1 MNTIFKFNPLFK
13 IIPARD
19 NAQNHR
25 TLAQKKEY
33 DAPLEERGTK
43 KKGRS
48 VEKKVKKLSR
58 ESTSRTPTPELS
70 KKPRESWVTGSSS
83 DVQKPSAQIPAL
95 PPGIVVGRST
105 EAPAQSSPQHQVHER
120 LANLGG
126 ISLTPSRSNGDES
139 SRSSQ
144 LPNLPPGMTISRDS
158 LPAKTPPGEPLQ
170 PSILTKLPPGISI
183 GGETTSPM
191 PKLPPGISI
200 DSPVSRLPPGI
211 SFGKAREE
219 EIEEPTSKYQS
230 GEDTA
235 TEDPISEEES
245 QTRSPRRAKGTISY
259 QEPPL
264 NKKMRQGDNSQ
275 TLIGGKVLPG
285 ISFAKSAEDTP
296 KLNLPPG
303 MVISKS
309 TNKDEAVE
317 NSKVIS
323 QSEDSS
329 DDASCA
335 EEASNGLSKKKISLK
350 KKRSTPRVSPEKD
363 AKVVDEEPTRLR
375 SPSPKGKEPRAAR
388 GRSELARAKIR
399 ATLREDSWSDEEA
412 AGVRVPYK
420 ASRWKD
426 ETKLQLPTKEGEV
439 EAAKSSQINR
449 KAWQALGG
457 ESVDDRTQVKELQA
471 KEEEGPDEETHSE
484 NNQVDKDYETVV
496 IKPKEKKRGRKP
508 KESQEP
514 SPAPASPAPM
524 DHQLAQDNEETKV
537 ASRTPGNRS
546 RQSRLM
552 EDLFDDDDDP
562 SPKVSKGR
570 KRRGVKGSTDS
581 EEPLSQRVSGRRK
594 SGRSEGSEPSSKS
607 TSPVREKSTAVVE
620 ANNVEPE
627 EVSVNHFSL

>member
-1 MNTIFKFNPLFK
+1 MNTIFCVNPLFK

-19 NAQNHR
+19 NAQNNR

-48 VEKKVKKLSR
+48 VEKKVKKPSR
-58 ESTSRTPTPELS
+58 ESTSRTPTPELC

-105 EAPAQSSPQHQVHER
+105 EATAQSSPQHQVHER

-126 ISLTPSRSNGDES
+126 ISLTPSRSNGEES

-144 LPNLPPGMTISRDS
+144 LPNLPPGMTISRDP

-183 GGETTSPM
+183 GGETTSSM

-230 GEDTA
+230 GEDTV

-245 QTRSPRRAKGTISY
+245 KSRSPRRAKATISY

-303 MVISKS
+303 MISKS
-309 TNKDEAVE
+309 TNEDEAVE
-317 NSKVIS
+317 NSKVII
-323 QSEDSS
+323 QGEDSS

-335 EEASNGLSKKKISLK
+335 EDTSNGLSKKKISLK
-350 KKRSTPRVSPEKD
+350 KKRGTPRVSPEKD
-363 AKVVDEEPTRLR
+363 AKVVDQEPTRVR

-399 ATLREDSWSDEEA
+399 ATLREDSLSDEEA

-426 ETKLQLPTKEGEV
+426 ETRLQLPTLEGEV
-439 EAAKSSQINR
+439 EAAQINR

-457 ESVDDRTQVKELQA
+457 ESVDDRTQVKESLA
-471 KEEEGPDEETHSE
+471 KDVEAPDEETHSE
-484 NNQVDKDYETVV
+484 NNQVDEDFETVV

-514 SPAPASPAPM
+514 SPAPGSPAPM
-524 DHQLAQDNEETKV
+524 NQQLAQDNEETKV

-562 SPKVSKGR
+562 SPKVSKGK
-570 KRRGVKGSTDS
+570 KRRGMKESTDS

-607 TSPVREKSTAVVE
+607 TSPVREKSLAVVE
-620 ANNVEPE
+620 ASNVEPE